1 MFGQRQIFS
10 LRHSIFFFLILLLGC
25 LETKEGLDTVP
36 ETDFFQNNNC
46 ETSAP
51 SEPVVEP
58 LDPPESGM
66 PLTPMD
72 PQAEWMCSLAANPLR
87 FTVKEGD
94 PAFFYLQPA
103 REITYCVQV
112 ERTEGYITLQHEE
125 GEVERDGNVF
135 TWCFLRPWESRKGV
149 MAQLRVLALTPEAKI
164 IVTLQRGEN

>member
-10 LRHSIFFFLILLLGC
+10 LLISLLGC
-25 LETKEGLDTVP
+25 LETKEGIDTMP
-36 ETDFFQNNNC
+36 DPDFFPTNDC
-46 ETSAP
+46 ETKTP
-51 SEPVVEP
+51 SEPVVPP
-58 LDPPESGM
+58 LPLETDMDSLEGGM

-87 FTVKEGD
+87 FTVKEDD
-94 PAFFYLQPA
+94 PAIFYLQPA
-103 REITYCVQV
+103 REVTYCVRV
-112 ERTEGYITLQHEE
+112 ERTEGYVTLQHKE

-135 TWCFLRPWESRKGV
+135 TWCFMRPWESRKGI